1 MIFALIILQGCFNL
15 YIIWFMSYFTQIMVD
30 LTIEFQIRL
39 WSVSAMPYSVNY
51 EALG

>member
-1 MIFALIILQGCFNL
+1 MFLDSIKIKVEFVHN
-15 YIIWFMSYFTQIMVD
+15 MVTQIMVD
-30 LTIEFQIRL
+30 LTIEFQITL